1 MQYILPAILVVLGT
15 PLIFGGVA
23 MEDTLLGTLISLM
36 GIGVWIASYL
46 LALRAN
52 TKRGGW

>member
-23 MEDTLLGTLISLM
+23 MEDTLLGTLIALT

-52 TKRGGW
+52 TMRGGW